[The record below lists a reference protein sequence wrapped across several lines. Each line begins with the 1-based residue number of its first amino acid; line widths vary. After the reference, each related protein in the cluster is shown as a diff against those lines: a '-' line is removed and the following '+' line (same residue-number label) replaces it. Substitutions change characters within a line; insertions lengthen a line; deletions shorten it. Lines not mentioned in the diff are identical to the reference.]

1 MLCPLRL
8 HRLVVKSVHVYVYIH
23 TYMRMLIYISAYI
36 ESSVLREQI
45 CNDQWRYKVEKTGVC
60 FRLLEYISVF
70 KAVAWE
76 LLYCGF
82 AL

>member
-8 HRLVVKSVHVYVYIH
+8 HRLVVKSVHVCVYTH
-23 TYMRMLIYISAYI
+23 VYTDIYISAYI

-60 FRLLEYISVF
+60 LRLLEYISVF